1 MKKTKEIRGK
11 ILKYAG
17 NKLQESQATSE
28 RFMKYVNDVS
38 TVSKELVYSSML
50 MAGHK
55 YIKVEQE
62 GKA

>member
-1 MKKTKEIRGK
+1 MTKTKEIRGK
-11 ILKYAG
+11 LLKYAG
-17 NKLQESQATSE
+17 DRLQESQAKSE
-28 RFMKYVNDVS
+28 RIIQYVNDVS
-38 TVSKELVYSSML
+38 NVSKELIYSSML